1 MRHTLCSQAFVACF
15 GRVATRAALLLAL
28 CGGGMAHGADTY
40 TFGVVPQ
47 FEQRMLFTIWKPIM
61 DELSKRSGLDLQLA
75 TALTLTEYEHDLSSG
90 KFDFVYVN
98 PYHVVYLTQRQRYIP
113 LVHDK
118 LPLRGIVVV
127 RKDSPIK
134 SLADL
139 NGKTLAI
146 PSFNALGASL
156 MVRADLEHLYK
167 VKMKPVVVKT
177 HSSVYLNVAN
187 GLTEAGGGVEKTL
200 HQQDAAV
207 QNLLRII
214 YTTRDMPSH
223 PIAAHQRVPVDV
235 QEKLK
240 RAVLDLAATE
250 RGKALLAEVPMTE
263 AVPTSLDEFLPMKK
277 WGLDAY
283 WVD

>member
-1 MRHTLCSQAFVACF
+1 
-15 GRVATRAALLLAL
+15 
-28 CGGGMAHGADTY
+28 MAHAADTY

-47 FEQRMLFTIWKPIM
+47 FEQRMLFTIWKPII
-61 DELSKRSGLDLQLA
+61 DELSKRTGLDLQLA
-75 TALTLTEYEHDLSSG
+75 TALTLAEYERDLSSG

-127 RKDSPIK
+127 RKDSSIK

-156 MVRADLEHLYK
+156 MVRADLDHLYK

-214 YTTRDMPSH
+214 YTTRDLPSH
-223 PIAAHQRVPVDV
+223 PIAAHQRVPTEVR
-235 QEKLK
+235 EKLK
-240 RAVLDLAATE
+240 RAILDLAATE
-250 RGKALLAEVPMTE
+250 RGKALLAGVPMTE
-263 AVPTSLDEFLPMKK
+263 VVPTSLDEFLPMKK
-277 WGLDAY
+277 WGLDTY